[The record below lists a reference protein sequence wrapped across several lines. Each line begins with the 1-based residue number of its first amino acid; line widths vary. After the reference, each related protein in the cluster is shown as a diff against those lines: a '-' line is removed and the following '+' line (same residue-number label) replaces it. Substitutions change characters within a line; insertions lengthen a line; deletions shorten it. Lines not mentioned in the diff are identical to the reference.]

1 MSLPTIFSTCRPRA
15 DVEAGS
21 IRDDEFMA
29 DLSRVVNRTAPE
41 DYLNPAAFF
50 AKSYPTRGMKE
61 LLKAVCLRLSGK
73 GGEVSSI
80 IRLGTQYGGGKTHGL
95 IALVHAVRGAQDV
108 LNLADFVDPSILPSG
123 PVRIAALDGENAD
136 PANGL
141 TLEPGLLARSLWGE
155 MAYRLAGREGYE
167 RVRQSDERHIAPGAE
182 TIRELFGGQPTLILL
197 DEISV
202 YLRKVERAFPD
213 ASKQFAA
220 FIHDL
225 FKAVASTP
233 QVALVYTLA
242 IGKDDQGND
251 AYKDEN
257 ERAAA
262 AMAEAESVAVR
273 STTPL
278 NPTEEDETPN
288 VLRARLFESV
298 DLAAG
303 KAVAEAYYQ
312 VWSANRDNLP
322 ADATSP
328 ELREQFLRS
337 YPLHPKLLEMLTEKT
352 ASLSTFQ
359 RTRGM
364 LRLLARTV
372 HHVWRTQPPDAYSL
386 HTHHMDPG
394 FEAIRT
400 EVNVK
405 LGQGQYAPA
414 VKSDV
419 AAVAGDEPSLAQRLD
434 EQKYPGLPP
443 VTSYVARTIFWHTLA
458 YGDSARGI
466 TAEQLKL
473 SVCSPV
479 LEPSFI
485 EQARIQF
492 VADSIYLDDRPGA
505 ALRFMVEPN
514 LTMIVRRVMRDIDAA
529 EVRTELA
536 ERIRHLFSLPRGEFN
551 AILSPSG
558 PYEVPDE
565 VGDGR
570 PMLVVLN
577 HESTTVPADLRSPPP
592 DIAEI
597 FEYKGHD
604 GKIRELKNNLVFVAA
619 DERTVASMRE
629 LVRRRMALGL
639 LQKPEYQRELA
650 DYQQGKVRG
659 EFEKLKLDVA
669 MAILQC
675 YRHLF
680 YPSSSSMAGTQLPLG
695 HTMIELAGAGDYPG
709 NGQHQVQRILHEQ
722 KKLLEARDTPDAPA
736 FVRDQTGLRVK
747 GEMTTAQMRIE
758 YRRAPK
764 LSILLQDTPLL
775 ECIRNG
781 IDQGLFLYRE
791 DSQVWGPGDPRP
803 VIHLSDNHFLHT
815 IDDAKAKKLWPRA
828 EPLEVRFQA
837 TPTTI
842 ERGGSSELVVTVTGG
857 VPPFSFASNEPKL
870 TVQETEQKTQQLRV
884 RPEQSITYT
893 IEVTDSRGQRQ
904 HVNTVVTIRE
914 KTGEIQPPLPPGVP
928 KPAAPGSEA
937 AVDIEFSAQGPLAQA
952 LADLWDKARKAK
964 ATSIATLRV
973 RLFEAG
979 ATWKVHQAM
988 ATLPDADV
996 TCHFEVGIEADGI
1009 ETFEVNF
1016 TGRVDKA
1023 NAVKSFLD
1031 PQIRSAS
1038 ETQFEAAYTLTFKQ
1052 PLSLKDDGAEA
1063 LCRRLTQYGGGEAFV
1078 EAVAG
1083 KV

>member
-1 MSLPTIFSTCRPRA
+1 MSLPTIFDTCRPRA
-15 DVEAGS
+15 DVVGGT

-29 DLSRVVNRTAPE
+29 DLSRVVNKTAPA
-41 DYLNPAAFF
+41 DYLDPAAFF

-61 LLKAVCLRLSGK
+61 LLKAVCLRLSGR

-80 IRLGTQYGGGKTHGL
+80 IRLGTQYGGGKTHSL
-95 IALVHAVRGAQDV
+95 IALVHAVRGMKGV
-108 LNLADFVDPSILPSG
+108 PSPGDFVDPAILPSG
-123 PVRIAALDGENAD
+123 TVRIAALDGENAD

-155 MAYRLAGREGYE
+155 MAYRLAGRAGYE
-167 RVRQSDERHIAPGAE
+167 RVRASDERHIAPGAD

-242 IGKDDQGND
+242 VGKDDKAGD
-251 AYKDEN
+251 AYKEEN

-288 VLRARLFESV
+288 VLRARLFETV
-298 DLAAG
+298 DLGAAQ
-303 KAVAEAYYQ
+303 AVIAAYSQ
-312 VWSANRDNLP
+312 VWNSNRDSLP
-322 ADATSP
+322 ADAADP
-328 ELREQFLRS
+328 ELRDQFARS

-372 HHVWRTQPPDAYSL
+372 HHLWRIQPPDASSI
-386 HTHHMDPG
+386 HAHHMDPA
-394 FEAIRT
+394 FEPIRT
-400 EVNVK
+400 EINVK

-419 AAVAGDEPSLAQRLD
+419 AAVAGDEPALAQRID
-434 EQKYPGLPP
+434 AQKYPGLPP
-443 VTSYVARTIFWHTLA
+443 VTAYVARTIFWHTLA
-458 YGDSARGI
+458 YGDSAKGI
-466 TAEQLKL
+466 TAEQVKL
-473 SVCSPV
+473 SVCSPA

-485 EQARIQF
+485 EQARVQF
-492 VADSIYLDDRPGA
+492 VTDSIFLDDRPGA
-505 ALRFMVEPN
+505 PLRFMVEPN
-514 LTMIVRRVMRDIDAA
+514 LTMIIRRIMRDIDAA
-529 EVRTELA
+529 EVRSELA
-536 ERIRHLFSLPRGEFN
+536 ERIRGLFSLPRGEFN
-551 AILSPSG
+551 AVLSPAG

-570 PMLVVLN
+570 PLLVAMS
-577 HESTTVPADLRSPPP
+577 HESTAVPSDLRQPPP

-597 FEYKGHD
+597 FEYKGTD
-604 GKIRELKNNLVFVAA
+604 RKIRELKNNLVFVAA
-619 DERTVASMRE
+619 DERAIPNMRD
-629 LVRRRMALGL
+629 LVRRRLALGL
-639 LQKPEYQRELA
+639 LQKPEHQRELA
-650 DYQQGKVRG
+650 DYQQGKVKA
-659 EFEKLKLDVA
+659 EYEKLKLDVA

-680 YPSSSSMAGTQLPLG
+680 YPSSTRMTGAQIDLG
-695 HTMIELAGAGDYPG
+695 HTIIELSGAGDSPG
-709 NGQHQVQRILHEQ
+709 NGQHQVERVLHEQ
-722 KKLLEARDTPDAPA
+722 RKLLESRDIPDSPP
-736 FVRDQTGLRVK
+736 FVRDQSGLRVK
-747 GEMTTAQMRIE
+747 GEMTTAQMRTE

-764 LSILLQDTPLL
+764 LSILLHDTPLF

-781 IDQGLFLYRE
+781 IDQGLFIYRE
-791 DSQVWGPGDPRP
+791 GSQVWGPGDPRP
-803 VIHLSDNHFLHT
+803 VIHVSDNHFLHT
-815 IDDAKAKKLWPRA
+815 IEDAKAKRLWPRA
-828 EPLEVRFQA
+828 EPLELRFQA
-837 TPTTI
+837 NPTTI
-842 ERGGSSELVVTVTGG
+842 ERGGSSELVVSVKGG
-857 VPPFSFASNEPKL
+857 IPPYTYTSNEPQL
-870 TVQETEQKTQQLRV
+870 AASGIDQMTQQLRV

-893 IEVTDSRGQRQ
+893 VEVADSRGQRQ
-904 HVNTVVTIRE
+904 QAMTVVTIRE
-914 KTGEIQPPLPPGVP
+914 KSGEIQPPLLPGFRPAEPPP
-928 KPAAPGSEA
+928 PEL
-937 AVDIEFSAQGPLAQA
+937 SAQGPLAQA
-952 LADLWDKARKAK
+952 LADLWDRARKAK
-964 ATSIATLRV
+964 VASIATLRV

-988 ATLPDADV
+988 ATLQEADV

-1009 ETFEVNF
+1009 EEFEVNF
-1016 TGRVDKA
+1016 TGRVDKV

-1031 PQIRSAS
+1031 PQIRAAG
-1038 ETQFEAAYTLTFKQ
+1038 ETQFEASYSLAFKQ
-1052 PLSLKDDGAEA
+1052 PLSLKDGAA
-1063 LCRRLTQYGGGEAFV
+1063 DAFSKKLTQYGGGEAFV
-1078 EAVAG
+1078 EAIAG

>member
-1 MSLPTIFSTCRPRA
+1 M
-15 DVEAGS
+15 
-21 IRDDEFMA
+21 
-29 DLSRVVNRTAPE
+29 
-41 DYLNPAAFF
+41 
-50 AKSYPTRGMKE
+50 
-61 LLKAVCLRLSGK
+61 
-73 GGEVSSI
+73 
-80 IRLGTQYGGGKTHGL
+80 
-95 IALVHAVRGAQDV
+95 
-108 LNLADFVDPSILPSG
+108 
-123 PVRIAALDGENAD
+123 
-136 PANGL
+136 
-141 TLEPGLLARSLWGE
+141 WGE
-155 MAYRLAGREGYE
+155 MAYRLAGRAGYE
-167 RVRQSDERHIAPGAE
+167 RIRQSDERHIAPGAE

-197 DEISV
+197 DEVSV

-220 FIHDL
+220 FVHDL

-242 IGKDDQGND
+242 VGKDDQAKD
-251 AYKDEN
+251 AYKEEN

-298 DLAAG
+298 DLNAAQEVL
-303 KAVAEAYYQ
+303 AAYNQ
-312 VWSANRDNLP
+312 VWNTNKDGLP
-322 ADATSP
+322 ADAASP
-328 ELREQFLRS
+328 ELRDQFGRS

-364 LRLLARTV
+364 LRLLARTA
-372 HHVWRTQPPDAYSL
+372 HQLWRTQPPDAYSL

-419 AAVAGDEPSLAQRLD
+419 AAVAGDEPALAQRLD

-443 VTSYVARTIFWHTLA
+443 VTSYVARTVFWHTLA
-458 YGDSARGI
+458 YGDSAKGI

-473 SVCSPV
+473 SVCSPA
-479 LEPSFI
+479 LEPSFV

-492 VADSIYLDDRPGA
+492 VADSIFLDDRPGA
-505 ALRFMVEPN
+505 PLRFMVEPN
-514 LTMIVRRVMRDIDAA
+514 LTMIIRRTMRDIDAA

-536 ERIRHLFSLPRGEFN
+536 ERIRHLFSMPRGEFN
-551 AILSPSG
+551 AILFPAG

-570 PMLVVLN
+570 PLLVVVN
-577 HESTTVPADLRSPPP
+577 HESTVVPADLRLPPP

-597 FEYKGHD
+597 FEYKGTD
-604 GKIRELKNNLVFVAA
+604 RKIRELKNNLVFVAA
-619 DERTVASMRE
+619 DERTIPNMRD
-629 LVRRRMALGL
+629 LVRRRLALGL
-639 LQKPEYQRELA
+639 LQKPEHQRELA
-650 DYQQGKVRG
+650 DYQQGKVKA
-659 EFEKLKLDVA
+659 ENEKLKLDVA

-680 YPSSSSMAGTQLPLG
+680 YPSSSPMVGTQLPLG
-695 HTMIELAGAGDYPG
+695 HTIIELSGAGDSPG
-709 NGQHQVQRILHEQ
+709 NGQHQVERVLHEQ
-722 KKLLEARDTPDAPA
+722 KKLLEGRDIPDAPA
-736 FVRDQTGLRVK
+736 FVRDQTGLKVK
-747 GEMTTAQMRIE
+747 GEMTTAQMRTE

-764 LSILLQDTPLL
+764 LSILLHDTPLL

-781 IDQGLFLYRE
+781 IDQGLFIYRE
-791 DSQVWGPGDPRP
+791 ESQVWGPGDPKP
-803 VIHLSDNHFLHT
+803 VIHLTDNHFLHT

-828 EPLEVRFQA
+828 EPLEIRFNA
-837 TPTTI
+837 NPTTI
-842 ERGGSSELVVTVTGG
+842 ERGGSSELVVSVKGG
-857 VPPFSFASNEPKL
+857 VPPYTFASNEPL
-870 TVQETEQKTQQLRV
+870 LAANNTDETTQQLRV
-884 RPEQSITYT
+884 RPDQSMTYT

-904 HVNTVVTIRE
+904 QTITVVTIRE
-914 KTGEIQPPLPPGVP
+914 KSGEIQPPLPPTAP
-928 KPAAPGSEA
+928 RPAATEA
-937 AVDIEFSAQGPLAQA
+937 TPEFSAQGPLAQA
-952 LADLWDKARKAK
+952 LADLWDKSRKAK
-964 ATSIATLRV
+964 IVSIATLRV

-988 ATLPDADV
+988 ATLQEADV
-996 TCHFEVGIEADGI
+996 TCHFEVGIEADGV

-1023 NAVKSFLD
+1023 NAVKSF
-1031 PQIRSAS
+1031 S
-1038 ETQFEAAYTLTFKQ
+1038 
-1052 PLSLKDDGAEA
+1052 
-1063 LCRRLTQYGGGEAFV
+1063 
-1078 EAVAG
+1078 
-1083 KV
+1083 

>member
-1 MSLPTIFSTCRPRA
+1 MSLPTIFDTCRPRA
-15 DVEAGS
+15 DVLAGA

-29 DLSRVVNRTAPE
+29 DLSRVVNGTAPA
-41 DYLNPAAFF
+41 DYLDPAAFF

-61 LLKAVCLRLSGK
+61 LLKAVCLRLSGQ

-80 IRLGTQYGGGKTHGL
+80 IRLGTQYGGGKTHSL
-95 IALVHAVRGAQDV
+95 IALVHAVRGMKGV
-108 LNLADFVDPSILPSG
+108 PTPETFVDPAILPAG
-123 PVRIAALDGENAD
+123 AIRIAALDGENAD

-155 MAYRLAGREGYE
+155 MAYRLAGRAGYE
-167 RVRQSDERHIAPGAE
+167 RVRVSDEKHIAPGAD

-220 FIHDL
+220 FVHDL

-233 QVALVYTLA
+233 RVALVYTLA
-242 IGKDDQGND
+242 IGKDDKAGD
-251 AYKDEN
+251 AYKEEN

-262 AMAEAESVAVR
+262 AMSEAESVAVR

-298 DLAAG
+298 DLDAAQ
-303 KAVAEAYYQ
+303 AVIAAYAQ
-312 VWSANRDNLP
+312 VWNANRVALP
-322 ADATSP
+322 ADATDP
-328 ELREQFLRS
+328 ELRDQFARS

-372 HHVWRTQPPDAYSL
+372 HYLWRLQPPDASSI
-386 HTHHMDPG
+386 HAHHMDPA

-400 EVNVK
+400 EINVK
-405 LGQGQYAPA
+405 LGQGQYAPV

-419 AAVAGDEPSLAQRLD
+419 AAVTGDEPALAQRVD
-434 EQKYPGLPP
+434 AQRYPGLPP

-458 YGDSARGI
+458 YGDSAKGI

-473 SVCSPV
+473 SVCSPA
-479 LEPSFI
+479 LEPPFV
-485 EQARIQF
+485 EQARVQF
-492 VADSIYLDDRPGA
+492 VTDSIYLDDRPGA
-505 ALRFMVEPN
+505 PLRFMVEPN
-514 LTMIVRRVMRDIDAA
+514 LTMIVRRMMRDIDAA
-529 EVRTELA
+529 DVRTELS
-536 ERIRHLFSLPRGEFN
+536 ERIRQLFSLPRGEFN
-551 AILSPSG
+551 AVLSPAG

-570 PMLVVLN
+570 PLLVVIN
-577 HESTTVPADLRSPPP
+577 HESTAVPSDLRQPPP
-592 DIAEI
+592 DVAEI
-597 FEYKGHD
+597 FECKGTD
-604 GKIRELKNNLVFVAA
+604 RKIRELKNNLVFVAA
-619 DERTVASMRE
+619 DERAIPNMRD
-629 LVRRRMALGL
+629 LVRRRLALGL
-639 LQKPEYQRELA
+639 LQKPEHQIGLA
-650 DYQQGKVRG
+650 DYQQGKVKA
-659 EFEKLKLDVA
+659 EYEKLKLDVA

-680 YPSSSSMAGTQLPLG
+680 YPSSSRMTGAQLDLG
-695 HTMIELAGAGDYPG
+695 HTILELSGAGDSPG
-709 NGQHQVQRILHEQ
+709 NGQHQVERVLHEQ
-722 KKLLEARDTPDAPA
+722 KKLLEARDIPDSPP

-747 GEMTTAQMRIE
+747 GEMTTAQMRTE

-764 LSILLQDTPLL
+764 LSILLHDAPLF

-781 IDQGLFLYRE
+781 IDQGVFIYRE
-791 DSQVWGPGDPRP
+791 GSQVWGPGDPRP
-803 VIHLSDNHFLHT
+803 IIHIGDNHFLHT

-828 EPLEVRFQA
+828 EPLELRFQA
-837 TPTTI
+837 HPNTI
-842 ERGGSSELVVTVTGG
+842 ERGGSSELVVSVKGG
-857 VPPFSFASNEPKL
+857 VPPYTYTSNEPQL
-870 TVQETEQKTQQLRV
+870 AATASEQATQQLRV
-884 RPEQSITYT
+884 RPEQSMTYT
-893 IEVTDSRGQRQ
+893 VEVTDSRGQRQ
-904 HVNTVVTIRE
+904 QAIAVVTIRE
-914 KTGEIQPPLPPGVP
+914 KSGEIQPPVLPGF
-928 KPAAPGSEA
+928 KPAEPPPPELT
-937 AVDIEFSAQGPLAQA
+937 AQGPLAQA

-964 ATSIATLRV
+964 VDSIASLRV

-988 ATLPDADV
+988 ATLQEADV
-996 TCHFEVGIEADGI
+996 TCHFEVGIEADGV
-1009 ETFEVNF
+1009 EQFEVNF

-1031 PQIRSAS
+1031 PQIRAATD
-1038 ETQFEAAYTLTFKQ
+1038 TQFEASYSLAFKQ
-1052 PLSLKDDGAEA
+1052 PLSLQDGAA
-1063 LCRRLTQYGGGEAFV
+1063 GAFSKRLTQYGGGEAFV
-1078 EAVAG
+1078 EAIAG

>member
-1 MSLPTIFSTCRPRA
+1 MSLPTIFDTCRLRA
-15 DVEAGS
+15 DVLAGT

-29 DLSRVVNRTAPE
+29 DLSRVVNGTAPT
-41 DYLNPAAFF
+41 DYLDPAAFF

-80 IRLGTQYGGGKTHGL
+80 IRLGTQYGGGKTHSL
-95 IALVHAVRGAQDV
+95 IALVHAVRGMKGVAKPE
-108 LNLADFVDPSILPSG
+108 DFVHPSILPAG

-155 MAYRLAGREGYE
+155 MAYRLAGRAGYE
-167 RVRQSDERHIAPGAE
+167 RVRASDEKHIAPGAE
-182 TIRELFGGQPTLILL
+182 TIRELFGGEPTLILL

-242 IGKDDQGND
+242 VGKDDKAGD
-251 AYKDEN
+251 AYKEEN

-262 AMAEAESVAVR
+262 AMSEAESVAVR

-288 VLRARLFESV
+288 VLRARLFERV
-298 DLAAG
+298 DLDAAQTVI
-303 KAVAEAYYQ
+303 AAYSQ
-312 VWSANRDNLP
+312 VWNAN
-322 ADATSP
+322 ADALPVDAADP
-328 ELREQFLRS
+328 ELRDQFARS

-372 HHVWRTQPPDAYSL
+372 HHLWRIQPPDASSI
-386 HTHHMDPG
+386 HAHHMDPAFG
-394 FEAIRT
+394 AIRT
-400 EVNVK
+400 EINVK

-419 AAVAGDEPSLAQRLD
+419 AAVAGDEPALAQRID
-434 EQKYPGLPP
+434 AQKYPGLPP
-443 VTSYVARTIFWHTLA
+443 VTAYVARTIFWHTLA
-458 YGDSARGI
+458 YGDSAKGI

-473 SVCSPV
+473 SVCSPA
-479 LEPSFI
+479 LEPSFV
-485 EQARIQF
+485 EQARVQF
-492 VADSIYLDDRPGA
+492 VTDSIYLDDRPGA
-505 ALRFMVEPN
+505 PLRFMVEPN
-514 LTMIVRRVMRDIDAA
+514 LTMIIRRIMRDIDAA
-529 EVRTELA
+529 EVRAELA
-536 ERIRHLFSLPRGEFN
+536 ERIRGLFSPPRGQFN
-551 AILSPSG
+551 AVLSPAG

-570 PMLVVLN
+570 PLLVVMN
-577 HESTTVPADLRSPPP
+577 HESTAVPSDMRQPPP
-592 DIAEI
+592 DVAEL
-597 FEYKGHD
+597 FEYKGNER
-604 GKIRELKNNLVFVAA
+604 KSRELKNNLVFVAA
-619 DERTVASMRE
+619 DERTIPNMRD
-629 LVRRRMALGL
+629 LVRRRLALGL
-639 LQKPEYQRELA
+639 LQKPEHQRELA
-650 DYQQGKVRG
+650 DYQQGKVKA
-659 EFEKLKLDVA
+659 EFETLKLDVA

-680 YPSSSSMAGTQLPLG
+680 YPSSSRMTGALLDLG
-695 HTMIELAGAGDYPG
+695 HTIIELSSAGDSPG
-709 NGQHQVQRILHEQ
+709 NGQHQVERVLHEQ
-722 KKLLEARDTPDAPA
+722 KKLLEARDIPDSPP

-747 GEMTTAQMRIE
+747 GEMTTAQMRTE

-764 LSILLQDTPLL
+764 LSILLHDTPLF

-781 IDQGLFLYRE
+781 IEQGLFIYRE
-791 DSQVWGPGDPRP
+791 ESQVWGPGDGRP
-803 VIHLSDNHFLHT
+803 VIHISDNHFLHT

-828 EPLEVRFQA
+828 EPLELRFQA
-837 TPTTI
+837 NPTTI
-842 ERGGSSELVVTVTGG
+842 ERGGSAELVVSIKGG
-857 VPPFSFASNEPKL
+857 VPPYTYTSNEPQL
-870 TVQETEQKTQQLRV
+870 TSTGTDQTAQQLRV

-904 HVNTVVTIRE
+904 QSMAVVTIRE
-914 KTGEIQPPLPPGVP
+914 KSGEIQPPILPGFKPVVP
-928 KPAAPGSEA
+928 PPAEL
-937 AVDIEFSAQGPLAQA
+937 SAQGPLAQA

-964 ATSIATLRV
+964 VDSIATLRV

-988 ATLPDADV
+988 ATLQEADV

-1009 ETFEVNF
+1009 DEFQVNF

-1031 PQIRSAS
+1031 PQIRNAA
-1038 ETQFEAAYTLTFKQ
+1038 ETQFEASYSLAFKQ
-1052 PLSLKDDGAEA
+1052 PLSLKDGVADAFSK
-1063 LCRRLTQYGGGEAFV
+1063 RLTQYGGGEAFV

>member
-1 MSLPTIFSTCRPRA
+1 VL
-15 DVEAGS
+15 AGTV
-21 IRDDEFMA
+21 RDDEFMA
-29 DLSRVVNRTAPE
+29 DLSRVVNGTAPA
-41 DYLNPAAFF
+41 DYLDPKAFF

-80 IRLGTQYGGGKTHGL
+80 IRLGTQYGGGKTHAL
-95 IALVHAVRGAQDV
+95 IALVHAVRGAKGV
-108 LNLADFVDPSILPSG
+108 SNLSDFVDPSILPSG
-123 PVRIAALDGENAD
+123 TVRIAALDGENAD

-141 TLEPGLLARSLWGE
+141 ALEPGLLAHSMWGE
-155 MAYRLAGREGYE
+155 MAYRLAGAKGYE
-167 RVRQSDERHIAPGAE
+167 RVRHSDEKHIAPGAD

-197 DEISV
+197 DEVSV

-242 IGKDDQGND
+242 VGKDDQAKD
-251 AYKDEN
+251 AYKEEN

-278 NPTEEDETPN
+278 NPTEEDETSN

-298 DLAAG
+298 DLGTAREVLTAY
-303 KAVAEAYYQ
+303 AE
-312 VWSANRDNLP
+312 VWKTNRDVLP
-322 ADATSP
+322 ADAASP
-328 ELREQFLRS
+328 ELRDLFDRS

-364 LRLLARTV
+364 LRLLARTIFQL
-372 HHVWRTQPPDAYSL
+372 WRTQPADAFSI
-386 HTHHMDPG
+386 HSHHMDPA

-419 AAVAGDEPSLAQRLD
+419 AAVVGDEPALAQRLD

-443 VTSYVARTIFWHTLA
+443 VTSYVARTAFWHTLA
-458 YGDSARGI
+458 YGDSAKGI

-473 SVCSPV
+473 SVCSPA
-479 LEPSFI
+479 LEPSFV

-505 ALRFMVEPN
+505 PLRFMVEPN
-514 LTMIVRRVMRDIDAA
+514 LTMIVRRTMRDIDAG

-536 ERIRHLFSLPRGEFN
+536 ERIRNLFSMPRGEFN
-551 AILSPSG
+551 AILSPAG

-565 VGDGR
+565 IGDGR
-570 PMLVVLN
+570 PLLVVVN
-577 HESTTVPADLRSPPP
+577 HESTAVPADLRSPPP

-597 FEYKGHD
+597 FEYKGTD
-604 GKIRELKNNLVFVAA
+604 RKIRELKNNLVFVAA
-619 DERTVASMRE
+619 DERTVPNMRD
-629 LVRRRMALGL
+629 LVRRRIALGL
-639 LQKPEYQRELA
+639 LQKPEHQRELA
-650 DYQQGKVRG
+650 DYQQGKVKA
-659 EFEKLKLDVA
+659 EYEKLKLDVA

-680 YPSSSSMAGTQLPLG
+680 YPSSSSMVGTQLPLG
-695 HTMIELAGAGDYPG
+695 HTIIELSGAGDSPG
-709 NGQHQVQRILHEQ
+709 NGQHQVKRVLHEQ
-722 KKLLEARDTPDAPA
+722 KKLLEGRDIPDAPG
-736 FVRDQTGLRVK
+736 FVRDQAGLKVK
-747 GEMTTAQMRIE
+747 GEMTTAQMRTE

-781 IDQGLFLYRE
+781 IDQGLFIYRE
-791 DSQVWGPGDPRP
+791 NSQVWGPGDPRP

-815 IDDAKAKKLWPRA
+815 LDDAKTKKLWPRA
-828 EPLEVRFQA
+828 EPLEVHFQA
-837 TPTTI
+837 SPVTI
-842 ERGGSSELVVTVTGG
+842 ERGSSSELMVRVKGG
-857 VPPFSFASNEPKL
+857 IPPYTFASNEPGL
-870 TVQETEQKTQQLRV
+870 AVTDTNETTQQLRV
-884 RPEQSITYT
+884 RPDQSMTYT
-893 IEVTDSRGQRQ
+893 IEVTDSRSQRQ
-904 HVNTVVTIRE
+904 QAITVVTIRE
-914 KTGEIQPPLPPGVP
+914 KSGEIQPPLPPTVP
-928 KPAAPGSEA
+928 KPAD
-937 AVDIEFSAQGPLAQA
+937 AVRSGEFSAQGPLAQA
-952 LADLWDKARKAK
+952 LADLWDKTRKAK
-964 ATSIATLRV
+964 IASLAMLRV
-973 RLFEAG
+973 HLYEPG
-979 ATWKVHQAM
+979 AAWKVHQAM
-988 ATLPDADV
+988 ATLQEANV
-996 TCHFEVGIEADGI
+996 ICHFEVGIEADGI
-1009 ETFEVNF
+1009 EVFEIEF
-1016 TGRVDKA
+1016 TGRVDRA
-1023 NAVKSFLD
+1023 NSIKSFLD
-1031 PQIRSAS
+1031 PQIRAAS
-1038 ETQFEAAYTLTFKQ
+1038 ETQFDAVYNLVFKQ
-1052 PLSLKDDGAEA
+1052 PLSMKDESAEA
-1063 LCRRLTQYGGGEAFV
+1063 LTKRLTQYGGGEAFV
-1078 EAVAG
+1078 EASASKG
-1083 KV
+1083 

>member
-15 DVEAGS
+15 DVLGGTV
-21 IRDDEFMA
+21 RDDEFMA
-29 DLSRVVNRTAPE
+29 DLSRVVNGTAPT
-41 DYLNPAAFF
+41 DYLDPAAFF

-80 IRLGTQYGGGKTHGL
+80 IRLGTQYGGGKTHAL
-95 IALVHAVRGAQDV
+95 IALVHAVRGAKGV
-108 LNLADFVDPSILPSG
+108 TNHSNFVDPAILPVG
-123 PVRIAALDGENAD
+123 PVRIAALDGENSD

-155 MAYRLAGREGYE
+155 MAYRLAGRDGYE
-167 RVRQSDERHIAPGAE
+167 RIRVSDEKHIAPGAD

-220 FIHDL
+220 FVHDL

-242 IGKDDQGND
+242 VGKDDKAGD
-251 AYKDEN
+251 AYKEEN

-262 AMAEAESVAVR
+262 AMSEAESVAVR

-288 VLRARLFESV
+288 VLRARLFEHV
-298 DLAAG
+298 DLNGAQSVIAA
-303 KAVAEAYYQ
+303 YSQ
-312 VWSANRDNLP
+312 VWNANRDALP
-322 ADATSP
+322 ADAADP
-328 ELREQFLRS
+328 ELRDQFARS

-372 HHVWRTQPPDAYSL
+372 HHLWRIQPPDATSI
-386 HTHHMDPG
+386 HVHHMDPA
-394 FEAIRT
+394 FEPIRT
-400 EVNVK
+400 EINVK

-419 AAVAGDEPSLAQRLD
+419 AAVAGQEPALAQRID
-434 EQKYPGLPP
+434 AQKYPGLPP
-443 VTSYVARTIFWHTLA
+443 VTAYVACTIFWHTLA
-458 YGDSARGI
+458 YGDPARGI
-466 TAEQLKL
+466 TPEQLKL
-473 SVCSPV
+473 SVCSPA

-485 EQARIQF
+485 EQARVQF
-492 VADSIYLDDRPGA
+492 VTDSIYLDDRPGA
-505 ALRFMVEPN
+505 PLRFMAEPN
-514 LTMIVRRVMRDIDAA
+514 LTMIVRRIMRDIDAA
-529 EVRTELA
+529 DVRIELA
-536 ERIRHLFSLPRGEFN
+536 ERIRALFTLPRGEFN
-551 AILSPSG
+551 AVLSPAG

-570 PMLVVLN
+570 PLLVVMN
-577 HESTTVPADLRSPPP
+577 HESTAVPADLRQPPP

-597 FEYKGHD
+597 FEYKGTD
-604 GKIRELKNNLVFVAA
+604 RKIRELKNNTVFVAA
-619 DERTVASMRE
+619 DERMIPNMCD
-629 LVRRRMALGL
+629 LVRRRLAHGL
-639 LQKPEYQRELA
+639 LQKPEEHHITLA
-650 DYQQGKVRG
+650 DYQQSKVKADY
-659 EFEKLKLDVA
+659 EKLKLDVA

-680 YPSSSSMAGTQLPLG
+680 YPSSSRMTGAQLDLG
-695 HTMIELAGAGDYPG
+695 HTIIELSGAGDSPG
-709 NGQHQVQRILHEQ
+709 NGQHQVERVLHEQ
-722 KKLLEARDTPDAPA
+722 KKLLEGRDIPDAPG
-736 FVRDQTGLRVK
+736 FVRDQSGLRVK
-747 GEMTTAQMRIE
+747 GEMTTAQMRTE

-764 LSILLQDTPLL
+764 LSILLHDTPLL

-781 IDQGLFLYRE
+781 IDQGLFIYRE
-791 DSQVWGPGDPRP
+791 GSQVWGPGDPHP
-803 VIHLSDNHFLHT
+803 VIHISDNHFVHT
-815 IDDAKAKKLWPRA
+815 INDAKEKKLWPRA
-828 EPLEVRFQA
+828 APLELHFQA
-837 TPTTI
+837 NPTTI
-842 ERGGSSELVVTVTGG
+842 ERGGSSELVVSVKGG
-857 VPPFSFASNEPKL
+857 VPPYTYTSNEAL
-870 TVQETEQKTQQLRV
+870 LAAAGTEETAQRLRV
-884 RPEQSITYT
+884 RPEQSMTYT
-893 IEVTDSRGQRQ
+893 IELTDSRGQRQ
-904 HVNTVVTIRE
+904 QAMAVVTIRE
-914 KTGEIQPPLPPGVP
+914 KSGEIQPPLLPGF
-928 KPAAPGSEA
+928 KPAEPPPPEL
-937 AVDIEFSAQGPLAQA
+937 SAQGPLAQA
-952 LADLWDKARKAK
+952 LADLWDKARKANVV
-964 ATSIATLRV
+964 SIATLRV

-988 ATLPDADV
+988 ATLQEADV
-996 TCHFEVGIEADGI
+996 TCHFEVGIEAEGI
-1009 ETFEVNF
+1009 DEFAVTF

-1031 PQIRSAS
+1031 PQIRSAV
-1038 ETQFEAAYTLTFKQ
+1038 ETDFKATYSLAFKQ
-1052 PLSLKDDGAEA
+1052 PLSLKDGAA
-1063 LCRRLTQYGGGEAFV
+1063 DAFSKRLTQYGGGEAFV

>member
-1 MSLPTIFSTCRPRA
+1 L
-15 DVEAGS
+15 
-21 IRDDEFMA
+21 
-29 DLSRVVNRTAPE
+29 
-41 DYLNPAAFF
+41 
-50 AKSYPTRGMKE
+50 
-61 LLKAVCLRLSGK
+61 
-73 GGEVSSI
+73 GGD
-80 IRLGTQYGGGKTHGL
+80 GL
-95 IALVHAVRGAQDV
+95 QVG
-108 LNLADFVDPSILPSG
+108 
-123 PVRIAALDGENAD
+123 
-136 PANGL
+136 
-141 TLEPGLLARSLWGE
+141 
-155 MAYRLAGREGYE
+155 GREGYE
-167 RVRQSDERHIAPGAE
+167 RIRQSDERHIAPGAE

-197 DEISV
+197 DEVSV

-225 FKAVASTP
+225 FKAVASMP

-242 IGKDDQGND
+242 IGKD
-251 AYKDEN
+251 EN
-257 ERAAA
+257 ERAAT

-312 VWSANRDNLP
+312 VWSGNRDNLP

-479 LEPSFI
+479 LEPAFI

-514 LTMIVRRVMRDIDAA
+514 LTMIVRRVMRDIDAV

-536 ERIRHLFSLPRGEFN
+536 ERIRQLFSLPRGEFN

-570 PMLVVLN
+570 PLLVVLN
-577 HESTTVPADLRSPPP
+577 YDSTKVPADLRFPPP

-597 FEYKGHD
+597 FEYKGND
-604 GKIRELKNNLVFVAA
+604 PKIRELRNNLVFVAA
-619 DERTVASMRE
+619 DERGVGNMRD
-629 LVRRRMALGL
+629 LVRRRIALAL
-639 LQKPEYQRELA
+639 LQKPEH
-650 DYQQGKVRG
+650 RG
-659 EFEKLKLDVA
+659 
-669 MAILQC
+669 
-675 YRHLF
+675 
-680 YPSSSSMAGTQLPLG
+680 
-695 HTMIELAGAGDYPG
+695 
-709 NGQHQVQRILHEQ
+709 
-722 KKLLEARDTPDAPA
+722 
-736 FVRDQTGLRVK
+736 
-747 GEMTTAQMRIE
+747 
-758 YRRAPK
+758 
-764 LSILLQDTPLL
+764 LST
-775 ECIRNG
+775 
-781 IDQGLFLYRE
+781 DQGE
-791 DSQVWGPGDPRP
+791 C
-803 VIHLSDNHFLHT
+803 
-815 IDDAKAKKLWPRA
+815 
-828 EPLEVRFQA
+828 
-837 TPTTI
+837 
-842 ERGGSSELVVTVTGG
+842 
-857 VPPFSFASNEPKL
+857 
-870 TVQETEQKTQQLRV
+870 RV
-884 RPEQSITYT
+884 
-893 IEVTDSRGQRQ
+893 
-904 HVNTVVTIRE
+904 
-914 KTGEIQPPLPPGVP
+914 
-928 KPAAPGSEA
+928 
-937 AVDIEFSAQGPLAQA
+937 
-952 LADLWDKARKAK
+952 
-964 ATSIATLRV
+964 
-973 RLFEAG
+973 
-979 ATWKVHQAM
+979 
-988 ATLPDADV
+988 
-996 TCHFEVGIEADGI
+996 
-1009 ETFEVNF
+1009 
-1016 TGRVDKA
+1016 
-1023 NAVKSFLD
+1023 
-1031 PQIRSAS
+1031 
-1038 ETQFEAAYTLTFKQ
+1038 
-1052 PLSLKDDGAEA
+1052 
-1063 LCRRLTQYGGGEAFV
+1063 
-1078 EAVAG
+1078 
-1083 KV
+1083 

>member
-1 MSLPTIFSTCRPRA
+1 MSLPTIFSTCCPRA
-15 DVEAGS
+15 DVLAGT

-29 DLSRVVNRTAPE
+29 DLSRVVNGTAPAY
-41 DYLNPAAFF
+41 YLEPVAFF
-50 AKSYPTRGMKE
+50 DKSYPTRGMKE
-61 LLKAVCLRLSGK
+61 LLKAVCLRLSGR

-80 IRLGTQYGGGKTHGL
+80 IRLGTQYGGGKTHAL
-95 IALVHAVRGAQDV
+95 IALVHAVRGMKGV
-108 LNLADFVDPSILPSG
+108 LTPEKFVDPSILPAG
-123 PVRIAALDGENAD
+123 AVRIAALDGENAD

-155 MAYRLAGREGYE
+155 MAYRLAGRDGYE
-167 RVRQSDERHIAPGAE
+167 RVRVSDERHIAPGAD

-220 FIHDL
+220 FVHDL

-233 QVALVYTLA
+233 QAALVYTLA
-242 IGKDDQGND
+242 VGKDDKAGD
-251 AYKDEN
+251 AYKEEN

-262 AMAEAESVAVR
+262 AMSEAESVAVR

-288 VLRARLFESV
+288 VLRARLFETV
-298 DLAAG
+298 DLGAAQTVI
-303 KAVAEAYYQ
+303 AAYAQ
-312 VWSANRDNLP
+312 VWNANRDALP
-322 ADATSP
+322 ADAADP
-328 ELREQFLRS
+328 ELRDQFARS

-372 HHVWRTQPPDAYSL
+372 HHIWRIQPPDASSI
-386 HTHHMDPG
+386 HAHHMDPG

-400 EVNVK
+400 EINVK

-419 AAVAGDEPSLAQRLD
+419 AAVAGDEPALAQRID
-434 EQKYPGLPP
+434 AQKYPGLPP
-443 VTSYVARTIFWHTLA
+443 VTAYVARTIFWHTLA
-458 YGDSARGI
+458 YGDSAKGI

-473 SVCSPV
+473 SVCSPA
-479 LEPSFI
+479 LEPSFV
-485 EQARIQF
+485 EQARMQF
-492 VADSIYLDDRPGA
+492 VTDSIYLDDRPGA
-505 ALRFMVEPN
+505 PLRFMVEPN
-514 LTMIVRRVMRDIDAA
+514 LTMIIRRIMRDIDAA
-529 EVRTELA
+529 DVRAELA
-536 ERIRHLFSLPRGEFN
+536 ERIRHLFSFPRGEFN
-551 AILSPSG
+551 AVLSPAG

-570 PMLVVLN
+570 PLLVVMN
-577 HESTTVPADLRSPPP
+577 HESTAVPSDLRQPPP
-592 DIAEI
+592 DVAEI
-597 FEYKGHD
+597 FEYKGTER
-604 GKIRELKNNLVFVAA
+604 KSRELKNNLVFVAA
-619 DERTVASMRE
+619 DERTIPNMRD
-629 LVRRRMALGL
+629 LVRRRLALGL
-639 LQKPEYQRELA
+639 LQKPEHQRELA
-650 DYQQGKVRG
+650 DYQQGKVKA
-659 EFEKLKLDVA
+659 EYEKLKLDVA

-680 YPSSSSMAGTQLPLG
+680 YPSSSRMTGAQLDLG
-695 HTMIELAGAGDYPG
+695 HTIIELSGAGDSPG
-709 NGQHQVQRILHEQ
+709 NGQHQVERVLHEQ
-722 KKLLEARDTPDAPA
+722 KKLLEASDIPDAPP

-747 GEMTTAQMRIE
+747 GEMTTTQIRTE

-764 LSILLQDTPLL
+764 LSILLHDTPLL

-781 IDQGLFLYRE
+781 IDQGLFIYRE
-791 DSQVWGPGDPRP
+791 GSQVWGQGDPRP
-803 VIHLSDNHFLHT
+803 VIHISDNHFVHT

-828 EPLEVRFQA
+828 EPLELRFQA
-837 TPTTI
+837 NPTTI
-842 ERGGSSELVVTVTGG
+842 ERGGSSELVVSIKGG
-857 VPPFSFASNEPKL
+857 VPPYTYTSNEPQL
-870 TVQETEQKTQQLRV
+870 AATGTDQTTQQLRV
-884 RPEQSITYT
+884 RPEQSLTYT

-904 HVNTVVTIRE
+904 QAMAVVTIRE
-914 KTGEIQPPLPPGVP
+914 KSGAIQPPVLPGF
-928 KPAAPGSEA
+928 KPAEPPPPEL
-937 AVDIEFSAQGPLAQA
+937 SAQGPLAQA

-964 ATSIATLRV
+964 VGSIATLLV

-988 ATLPDADV
+988 ATLQEADV
-996 TCHFEVGIEADGI
+996 TCHFEVGIESDGV
-1009 ETFEVNF
+1009 ELFEVNF

-1031 PQIRSAS
+1031 PQIRAAV
-1038 ETQFEAAYTLTFKQ
+1038 ETDFKATYSLAFKQ
-1052 PLSLKDDGAEA
+1052 PLSLKDGTADAFSK
-1063 LCRRLTQYGGGEAFV
+1063 RLTQYGGGEAFV